1 MLTREQILA
10 MPESEYM
17 SPVQLDYFKHLLQE
31 RLGET
36 RARIADLQSQLR
48 SVDVEPDITDQASVE
63 EERSRTLNAINRLQ
77 ESVRKT
83 MAALDLIAEG
93 EYGYCQDTGVP
104 VGLERLLI
112 APESILCTDA
122 QSVQEHRQRF
132 VRAA

>member
-1 MLTREQILA
+1 MLTREHILA

-17 SPVQLDYFKHLLQE
+17 SPVQLDYFKQLLQD
-31 RLGET
+31 RLGEA

-48 SVDVEPDITDQASVE
+48 SVDVEPDITDQATVE
-63 EERSRTLNAINRLQ
+63 EERSRTLNSISRLH